1 MRSAVSLLIALGTLI
16 LHAQTPALEVASIK
30 PSQTTGKPMMSAAK
44 GGRINATNVTLKY
57 LILWAW
63 DLRPYQV
70 SGGPPWLDSAA
81 FDIIAT
87 PEHPMDPS
95 PDNIEIGR
103 QMIRS
108 LLADRFQ
115 LAVRLEQKEL
125 PRYALIHAS
134 NGPALKTVEKW
145 QNPTDMRVHAGGP
158 GHLTG
163 EKVTISLLTGIL
175 SDITGRAVADK
186 TGLTGYYDFN
196 LDWTPDD
203 VPPDPASPSIFT
215 ALQEQLGLK
224 LESEKGPVRVLT
236 IYQAEKPSKN

>member
-1 MRSAVSLLIALGTLI
+1 MRRTFCLVMILGSSA
-16 LHAQTPALEVASIK
+16 LHAQTPAFEVASI
-30 PSQTTGKPMMSAAK
+30 SQTIGKPTMSAAK

-63 DLRPYQV
+63 DLRPYQI
-70 SGGPPWLDSAA
+70 SDGPTWLDSAA

-95 PDNIEIGR
+95 PDNIEISR
-103 QMIRS
+103 QMMRG

-125 PRYALIHAS
+125 PRYALIHAA
-134 NGPALKTVEKW
+134 NGPALKAVEKW
-145 QNPTDMRVHAGGP
+145 QNPTDMRVRGGSP
-158 GHLTG
+158 GHLAG
-163 EKVTISLLTGIL
+163 EKVTMTLLTQLL
-175 SDITGRAVADK
+175 SDITGRQVVDK
-186 TGLTGYYDFN
+186 TSLTGYYDFK

-203 VPPDPASPSIFT
+203 AQPDPASPSIFT

-224 LESEKGPVRVLT
+224 LQSEKGPVRVLT
-236 IYQAEKPSKN
+236 IERAEKPAAN